1 MNKETDALFSAIVTA
16 PFGGVGI
23 RVDDGQLKELAYL
36 PRSYEART
44 ARDPVSKEVAAQ
56 LRAYLKNPDFEFTLD
71 LPEVGTVH
79 QRKVWK
85 VIRAIP
91 RGEVLTYGQVAKLIR
106 SAPRA
111 VGQACGANWFP
122 VAIPCHRVTAAGGI
136 GGFGGYA
143 LHDGGFH
150 HDVKRWLLQ
159 HEQVPGY

>member
-1 MNKETDALFSAIVTA
+1 MSKETEQLFAAIVTA

-23 RVDDGQLKELAYL
+23 RVDDGQLKELTYL
-36 PRSYEART
+36 PRTYDAKP
-44 ARDPVSKEVAAQ
+44 ARDPVSKEVASQ
-56 LRAYLKNPDFEFTLD
+56 IRAYLKDADFEFSLD
-71 LPEVGTVH
+71 LPAVGTEH

-122 VAIPCHRVTAAGGI
+122 VAIPCHRVTASGGI

-150 HDVKRWLLQ
+150 HEVKRWLLR
-159 HEQVPGY
+159 HEQVAGY